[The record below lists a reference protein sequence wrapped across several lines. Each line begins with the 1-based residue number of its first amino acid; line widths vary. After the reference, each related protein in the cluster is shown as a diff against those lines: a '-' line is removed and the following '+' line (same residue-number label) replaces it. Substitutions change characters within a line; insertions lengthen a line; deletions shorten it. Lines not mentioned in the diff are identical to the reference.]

1 MPPFRGAVVGRM
13 ERPAASGRC
22 PAASLYSSREWESS
36 VSAETSVHPVA
47 RLPTD
52 WSAILSSTLIPLTV
66 AAGFAWLAFE
76 PADLDDWARGLL
88 ALIALEFCRPIV
100 LSILR
105 DTYRESHTRGA
116 SGALFNT
123 SGERV
128 LGAPWVQRL
137 MWEKNRD
144 SAVSARNEREAAERR
159 RALLHGESG

>member
-1 MPPFRGAVVGRM
+1 M
-13 ERPAASGRC
+13 
-22 PAASLYSSREWESS
+22 
-36 VSAETSVHPVA
+36 SAETSVHPGA

-52 WSAILSSTLIPLTV
+52 GAAIFSATLIPFTV

-76 PADLDDWARGLL
+76 PGGIDDWARGLL
-88 ALIALEFCRPIV
+88 ALIPLEFCRAIV

-128 LGAPWVQRL
+128 LGAPWVQWL

-144 SAVSARNEREAAERR
+144 SAASARNEREAAERR
-159 RALLHGESG
+159 RALLRGESG